1 MKYYKILFSF
11 FFCLSLSA
19 LSAQEQNPAASIE
32 RLDVEM
38 ASARQNQTESA
49 LWVDAKDLLVEGAGW
64 GNAIADYT
72 RLPDKFESWV
82 TPNVWKLSRH
92 SAGIAVHFF
101 VTGTS
106 FIEAKW
112 ILTENRYMAHMTP
125 QAVNGLDLYV
135 KLNDKWQWGGI
146 AKPEKDGLEQK
157 SLIRNGFLPEKT
169 YECMLY
175 LPLYTG
181 ISSLELGFSAE
192 SEVISAK
199 ENAEKPLV
207 FYGTSILHGCSAS
220 RAGMPFASMLGRY
233 FDMPVVNLGFSGN
246 GLMENYF
253 ADILS
258 EIEASVYIIDCLPNM
273 SRFSKEEIT
282 SRVLILVRNLRKK
295 RPETPIVL
303 VEDRTYTHP
312 NLTGKPI
319 LNHRRLG
326 QQAAYD
332 ILKNELTDLYY
343 VEGDILLGDDN
354 EAAVD
359 GSHPSD
365 LGMYRYYMALKPV
378 IEKVL
383 ER

>member
-1 MKYYKILFSF
+1 
-11 FFCLSLSA
+11 
-19 LSAQEQNPAASIE
+19 
-32 RLDVEM
+32 
-38 ASARQNQTESA
+38 
-49 LWVDAKDLLVEGAGW
+49 
-64 GNAIADYT
+64 
-72 RLPDKFESWV
+72 
-82 TPNVWKLSRH
+82 
-92 SAGIAVHFF
+92 
-101 VTGTS
+101 
-106 FIEAKW
+106 
-112 ILTENRYMAHMTP
+112 
-125 QAVNGLDLYV
+125 
-135 KLNDKWQWGGI
+135 
-146 AKPEKDGLEQK
+146 
-157 SLIRNGFLPEKT
+157 
-169 YECMLY
+169 MLY

-199 ENAEKPLV
+199 ENAGKPLV